1 MRYCTQCG
9 TAAAAEQVFCN
20 HCGSQL
26 RPLTE
31 PQVPA
36 QAPAAGYGP
45 GPGPAEPRPAAP
57 AASWPDPDLGP
68 EDPTT
73 AWPSR
78 ASADA
83 LAPPPPP
90 SWQSPAPADAGAEP
104 TSGRPSPSG
113 GAGQAGPPA
122 DLQPPDGRR
131 GGHAGVVVAIV
142 AIVLALGGGLAA
154 WKLLGHKTVH
164 HTAGPHVSAGTVR
177 PQSSSTSAAAPRTSS
192 PQASPASSALNTG
205 PGGVAIAPA
214 LSQQAGSPQVAA
226 FLENYFQAINTRDYS
241 RYSSLF
247 ESRLRPTFGQFES
260 GYRSTHDSRALL
272 TGISPT
278 PVGVA
283 AAVSFTSHQQPA
295 DSPTG
300 TSCTSWDITLYLKP
314 HGRTYLI
321 VSPPA
326 GYHAHYQA
334 C

>member
-9 TAAAAEQVFCN
+9 TAAATEQVFCN

-45 GPGPAEPRPAAP
+45 GPAELGPAAP
-57 AASWPDPDLGP
+57 AASWPDQDLGP
-68 EDPTT
+68 EDSTT
-73 AWPSR
+73 AWPSP

-83 LAPPPPP
+83 VAPPTA
-90 SWQSPAPADAGAEP
+90 SWHSPAPAETEAEP
-104 TSGRPSPSG
+104 TLGRPSPSG

-122 DLQPPDGRR
+122 DLQPPDRGR
-131 GGHAGVVVAIV
+131 GGRTGVVIAIV
-142 AIVLALGGGLAA
+142 AIILALGGGLAA

-177 PQSSSTSAAAPRTSS
+177 PQSSSTSAAAPPTSA

-205 PGGVAIAPA
+205 PGAVAIAPG
-214 LSQQAGSPQVAA
+214 LNQQASSPQVAA
-226 FLENYFQAINTRDYS
+226 FLENYFQAVNTRDYS

-247 ESRLRPTFGQFES
+247 ESRLRPTFKQFES
-260 GYRSTHDSRALL
+260 GYRSTHDSRAVL

-300 TSCTSWDITLYLKP
+300 TSCTSWDVTLYLKP
-314 HGRTYLI
+314 HGSTYRI
-321 VSPPA
+321 VSPPT